1 MKGTVLI
8 DDLKN
13 AVDQLLAL
21 AVPQFAES
29 GFAAQM
35 IVIVSVTARTAE
47 RTFSCDFNREGRGL
61 AS

>member
-1 MKGTVLI
+1 MEGTVLV
-8 DDLKN
+8 DDFQN
-13 AVDQLLAL
+13 AVNQFLAL
-21 AVPQFAES
+21 AVPQLAERC
-29 GFAAQM
+29 FAAQM